1 MNGVSLGQR
10 GSYGSLPCYG
20 KLSNFARKPSPKMLP
35 VSSRDKERVLLVVCR
50 CLGRRRVAMLLLVAL
65 ALLVFIWGSF
75 TVSKETTS
83 PTVRPTDSIHFDN
96 NDIVSHHSIV
106 CRSRVNSTLD
116 HPCHKFALPPPP
128 PSGGRRIGPRP
139 CPVCYISAEQAR
151 SSIPCFPSAS
161 PLLRNL
167 KYVVDENPIKI
178 ESHGGSYFG
187 GYPSLKQRNES
198 FDIKE
203 SMTVH
208 CGFVKGNRPGRL
220 TGFDI
225 DEADLLKLEESH
237 EVIVASAIFGNYDI
251 IQQPKNISEAAGKN
265 VPFYMFID
273 EETETYLKNSSAL
286 DSNMR
291 IGLWRIIVVHN
302 IPYTDAR
309 RNGKVPKLLLH
320 RLLPNV
326 RYSIWIDGKL
336 QLVMDPYQVLERF
349 LWQQNASFAIS
360 RHYRRF
366 DVFEEA
372 EANKAAGKYDNS
384 SIDYQIEFY
393 KKEGLSPY
401 SKAKLPITSDV
412 PEGCVIIREHIPIT
426 NLFTCLWFNEVDRF
440 TARDQLSFS
449 TVRDKLMAKV
459 DWSINM
465 FLDCERRNFVIQ
477 AYHKDLLD
485 HMPPP
490 VAPIIRHPPP
500 LHRDSLAGRNTGKNS
515 RRGRDRRS
523 GSRQHRKAAAVLTER
538 QVQGTENRRMVLFQ
552 PSTLRHSFQWLV
564 TGKDLTAEERPVT
577 VFGHGIEI
585 ATKLKGSTPH
595 DQLLIQTSDSF
606 SGLLLFAIGFLLF
619 MVAFVKD
626 REFQSFFSKG
636 CVLLHVSMAF
646 WRVYFERKLEDLAH
660 DLPRLVV
667 GDIAL
672 ALSWVF
678 FLVYSWREKYD

>member
-1 MNGVSLGQR
+1 MNGGSLGQR
-10 GSYGSLPCYG
+10 GSYGSLLCDG
-20 KLSNFARKPSPKMLP
+20 KSSNNARKPSKMLP
-35 VSSRDKERVLLVVCR
+35 VSSREKERVFLGITR
-50 CLGRRRVAMLLLVAL
+50 CLGRRRVAMLLLVSL

-75 TVSKETTS
+75 TVTKDLVEAITDVLNAPETTS
-83 PTVRPTDSIHFDN
+83 PTFRPTDSIHFDSI
-96 NDIVSHHSIV
+96 DIVSHRSTV
-106 CRSRVNSTLD
+106 CRYRVNSTLG
-116 HPCHKFALPPPP
+116 HPCDKFSPPPPP

-139 CPVCYISAEQAR
+139 CPVCYISAAQAR
-151 SSIPCFPSAS
+151 ASIPCSSSAS
-161 PLLRNL
+161 PVLHNL
-167 KYVVDENPIKI
+167 TYFIDENPVKT
-178 ESHGGSYFG
+178 ESHGGSDFG
-187 GYPSLKQRNES
+187 GYPSLKQRNDS
-198 FDIKE
+198 FDIRE

-208 CGFVKGNRPGRL
+208 CGFVKGNRPGFK

-225 DEADLLKLEESH
+225 DEADLMKLKDSH

-251 IQQPKNISEAAGKN
+251 IQQPQNVSEAARKN

-273 EETETYLKNSSAL
+273 EETEMYFKNSSFL

-291 IGLWRIIVVHN
+291 IGLWRIIVVRN

-336 QLVMDPYQVLERF
+336 QLVVDPYQVLERF
-349 LWQQNASFAIS
+349 LWKQNASFAIS

-393 KKEGLSPY
+393 KQEGLSPY
-401 SKAKLPITSDV
+401 SKDKLPITSDV

-426 NLFTCLWFNEVDRF
+426 NLFSCLWFNEVDRF

-449 TVRDKLMAKV
+449 SVRDKMMAKV

-485 HMPPP
+485 QMPPP
-490 VAPIIRHPPP
+490 AAPVVRHPPP
-500 LHRDSLAGRNTGKNS
+500 LHRDSSSGRSSGKNS

-523 GSRQHRKAAAVLTER
+523 GSRQRRKAAAGNK
-538 QVQGTENRRMVLFQ
+538 Q
-552 PSTLRHSFQWLV
+552 
-564 TGKDLTAEERPVT
+564 A
-577 VFGHGIEI
+577 
-585 ATKLKGSTPH
+585 
-595 DQLLIQTSDSF
+595 
-606 SGLLLFAIGFLLF
+606 FL
-619 MVAFVKD
+619 
-626 REFQSFFSKG
+626 
-636 CVLLHVSMAF
+636 
-646 WRVYFERKLEDLAH
+646 
-660 DLPRLVV
+660 
-667 GDIAL
+667 
-672 ALSWVF
+672 
-678 FLVYSWREKYD
+678 